1 MERYLTGVIIIKEIT
16 IREDRRSKYKVT
28 IRRIT
33 IKKDRKSEYKSS
45 RDAEIESIT
54 RSQKIYRDQN
64 CNILWINSSMQLA
77 RIVYCYALSS
87 HLQGLQLFFIFI
99 FKVYL
104 HSSLYFFSSTS
115 TCTSQFLHYFTLPI
129 YTSFHFGLHIFV
141 LPYL

>member
-64 CNILWINSSMQLA
+64 CNIL
-77 RIVYCYALSS
+77 
-87 HLQGLQLFFIFI
+87 
-99 FKVYL
+99 
-104 HSSLYFFSSTS
+104 
-115 TCTSQFLHYFTLPI
+115 
-129 YTSFHFGLHIFV
+129 
-141 LPYL
+141 